1 MGEPI
6 SAEQI
11 DDYVQ
16 EVIEQSPNLAL
27 SFANRFLYV
36 VNYRELAETAND
48 DFDLDDGEKDEYA
61 KGGKM
66 KKPMIRYSGRR

>member
-6 SAEQI
+6 SAEMVE
-11 DDYVQ
+11 DYVDMVMQ
-16 EVIEQSPNLAL
+16 ESPELAV
-27 SFANRFLYV
+27 SFANRFLND
-36 VNYRELAETAND
+36 VNYREIVEHIND
-48 DFDLDDGEKDEYA
+48 DFDLDDGEKDDYA